1 MGRALRGRGKMGY
14 GGQGCPMGSCQNGS
28 WDVGLPTCSAT
39 PAPFPG
45 GPEATRKERGRSRG
59 QLGFG
64 NQAAIIRPQEPTPGR
79 PSLNVYVDG
88 SGPSVRDCP
97 TWVRAVVVRSLPM
110 ARSLHAA
117 PASCRGVVSLADAV
131 STSQARDKGFA
142 TSTGVLVYWK
152 KERNQK
158 NRELTSNHQSVCRS
172 RPWPLKAAS
181 GRHCGGRKR
190 IVVVV
195 VATANQTSS
204 VSNKALAIACCDN
217 C

>member
-1 MGRALRGRGKMGY
+1 MEHKAGAGGDVEMGRALRGRGKMGY
-14 GGQGCPMGSCQNGS
+14 GGQGCPMGSWQNGS

-59 QLGFG
+59 KLGFG

-131 STSQARDKGFA
+131 STSQAR
-142 TSTGVLVYWK
+142 
-152 KERNQK
+152 
-158 NRELTSNHQSVCRS
+158 SVNVNV
-172 RPWPLKAAS
+172 
-181 GRHCGGRKR
+181 
-190 IVVVV
+190 I
-195 VATANQTSS
+195 
-204 VSNKALAIACCDN
+204 I
-217 C
+217 